1 MRKTGFHKVGN
12 SLQCRLGSGFLIPIC
27 LLALAAPVYSAEE
40 PLTKAE
46 IVAAIEK
53 ARILGPGISVN
64 AEAVKD
70 GVLVSSYRNL
80 RATDD
85 DCKIEAAL
93 IAKTVMELR
102 KKAISRVTV
111 YFFSTANPLE
121 FREVAVTA
129 GDIKAFAAGQTDEK
143 QLIASLKLT
152 EPQSTFL
159 ERQLMEQVTRVAQR
173 RAPEIMRTFKD
184 GVLEVNTDLEGR
196 KDEVEYQL
204 SALDIGR
211 KSLLENGPAGVDSVK
226 LNLRNPTAKPPENTT
241 IVLSAEAINKFGND
255 IHDIFNSAKLAE
267 VKAAPEKSDAPM
279 VQSFPSGV
287 LDIEKMDARPGPLQE
302 ERANLLER
310 IRQLDDAGV
319 GVKPFLEPF
328 QNIEEEVETASL
340 DKLRNDI
347 GHLKD
352 LLDEQE
358 WTYKISKE
366 FRPVK
371 GKGVAPP
378 VKAAAEIGES
388 FSMPN
393 LGGGP
398 ETKILEQRILA
409 DPNGLINYFQ
419 RRLSRIGR
427 PGEDHPNFPRIL
439 DFFAATLNRN
449 NRHAEAV
456 AFENRA
462 AQIRKKRAEKAAQN
476 APAAP
481 TTPAPNTAAPTTPGA
496 SSPGSSSTPSTESK
510 PASTGSGEE
519 KPQQ

>member
-1 MRKTGFHKVGN
+1 MRLDCTKMAHMRKTAI
-12 SLQCRLGSGFLIPIC
+12 FLSVC
-27 LLALAAPVYSAEE
+27 LLALNGPAYSAEAA
-40 PLTKAE
+40 LTKNE
-46 IVAAIEK
+46 VISAIDK

-64 AEAVKD
+64 AESVKE
-70 GVLVSSYRNL
+70 GVLVSTYRNL

-102 KKAISRVTV
+102 KKGISRVTI

-173 RAPEIMRTFKD
+173 RAPEIARSFHD
-184 GVLEVNTDLEGR
+184 GVLEVNTDLDGR
-196 KDEVEYQL
+196 KDDVEYQL
-204 SALDIGR
+204 AALDIGR
-211 KSLLENGPAGVDSVK
+211 RSLLENGPAGVGSVK
-226 LNLRNPTAKPPENTT
+226 LNLKSTAVKPPEITT
-241 IVLSAEAINKFGND
+241 FVFSPEAINKFDTD
-255 IHDIFNSAKLAE
+255 IRDIFGTVKLAV
-267 VKAAPEKSDAPM
+267 VKGSPEKSEAPM
-279 VQSFPSGV
+279 VQTFPSGI
-287 LDIEKMDARPGPLQE
+287 LDIQKMDTRTGPLQD
-302 ERANLLER
+302 ERAGLLER

-319 GVKPFLEPF
+319 GVKPYLE
-328 QNIEEEVETASL
+328 QYESIEEEVETASL
-340 DKLRNDI
+340 DRLRNDI

-358 WTYKISKE
+358 WTFKISKE
-366 FRPVK
+366 FRPIR
-371 GKGVAPP
+371 GKDKTAPP
-378 VKAAAEIGES
+378 VKAAPEITS
-388 FSMPN
+388 DFVMPN

-439 DFFAATLNRN
+439 DFFAATLNRA
-449 NRHAEAV
+449 NRPAEATN
-456 AFENRA
+456 FEKRA
-462 AQIRKKRAEKAAQN
+462 IQLRKKRAAQAAQSK
-476 APAAP
+476 PAE
-481 TTPAPNTAAPTTPGA
+481 
-496 SSPGSSSTPSTESK
+496 STPSTPTTSTPSVPTSSTPATSTTKEAESK
-510 PASTGSGEE
+510 EQKPENSGGTEE